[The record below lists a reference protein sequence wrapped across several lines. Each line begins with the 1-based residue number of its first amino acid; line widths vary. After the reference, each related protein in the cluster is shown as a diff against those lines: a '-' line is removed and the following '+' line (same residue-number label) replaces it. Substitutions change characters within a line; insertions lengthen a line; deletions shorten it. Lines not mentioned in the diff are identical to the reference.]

1 MATEY
6 ILYPNA
12 NWNGD
17 TLFTGTGGSDF
28 AVLAD
33 NSDATYLQR
42 TSTTVPASYEAEFET
57 ITLSADEQITSIN
70 LFARISSLAADSLAQ
85 FSLGVITDRNGK
97 TVYYGIPVTKQ
108 GIVTVNDFDLG
119 IKLTSAPNGAVWTQT
134 LLNNL
139 VVKFTDGATG
149 SVVLPPS
156 PTNRTTLYKLYAV
169 VTTVPRPTLTVSAPS
184 GTITDTSFPEVNFVP
199 VFSDGAEQS
208 AYEIKIFDSTTY
220 GGATFSPD
228 TTTPIIGTGI
238 VASSSSRGATLE
250 GDLAN
255 STTYRAYVRV
265 ASLVNGL
272 NYFSDWAFSQF
283 TLAIDSPAT
292 PTVSAFYDSTSGA
305 VTVTIFGRTNA
316 LDANQASLETNT
328 AGWLAVTNCSISRST
343 AQFSS
348 GTASLAVLSG
358 SAGDMTASTTTATKF
373 AVSANNKFSATAE
386 FRANSTARSCSVGI
400 IWLNTSG
407 TSISTVFGT
416 AENDSSSAWNE
427 CNVSGTAPA
436 TATHAQVIVKVASA
450 GSGETHYVDK
460 IAFHAGETP
469 VWTRGGFNTFSF
481 VVERSED
488 SGVTFET
495 VRNSPVTASASQIA
509 TLDDYEVP
517 LDTTVIY
524 RAKARAQ
531 I

>member
-1 MATEY
+1 MAEY
-6 ILYPNA
+6 TLYPNA

-17 TLFTGTGGSDF
+17 NLFTGTGGSDF

-33 NSDATYLQR
+33 NTDATYLQR

-57 ITLSADEQITSIN
+57 TTLSADEQIISIN
-70 LFARISSLAADSLAQ
+70 LFARILSLAADSLAQ
-85 FSLGVITDRNGK
+85 FSLGVITDRNGR
-97 TVYYGIPVTKQ
+97 TVYYSIPITKQ
-108 GIVTVNDFDLG
+108 GITSATTFDLG
-119 IKLTSAPNGAVWTQT
+119 LKLTSAPNGAPWTQE

-139 VVKFTDGATG
+139 VVKFTDGASG
-149 SVVLPPS
+149 SSVLPPS

-169 VTTVPRPTLTVSAPS
+169 VTTAPRPTVSVTAPT
-184 GTITDTSFPEVNFVP
+184 GTITDTSFPSVTWTP
-199 VFSDGAEQS
+199 VFSDGSPQS

-220 GGATFSPD
+220 SGATFSAD
-228 TTTPIIGTGI
+228 TSTPILGTGI
-238 VASSSSRGATLE
+238 ITSANDGQTLE

-265 ASLVNGL
+265 ASLTNGA
-272 NYFSDWAFSQF
+272 NYFSAWAYSEF
-283 TLAIDSPAT
+283 TLSIDSPAT
-292 PTVSAFYDSTSGA
+292 PTVSAFYDSVTGA

-316 LDANQASLETNT
+316 LSANQASLETNT
-328 AGWLAVTNCSISRST
+328 TGWLAVTNCSISRST
-343 AQFSS
+343 AQYSS

-373 AVSANNKFSATAE
+373 AVAANNKFSATAE
-386 FRANSTARSCSVGI
+386 FKAGTTARSCSVGI

-407 TSISTVFGT
+407 TAISTVFGT

-450 GSGETHYVDK
+450 GSGETHFVDK
-460 IAFHAGETP
+460 IAFHAGDTP
-469 VWTRGGFNTFSF
+469 VWTRGGFATFSF
-481 VVERSED
+481 VIERSENA
-488 SGVTFET
+488 GVTFAEI
-495 VRNSPVTASASQIA
+495 RNSPVTASASQIA

-524 RAKARAQ
+524 RAKARAE